1 MTTSLGPGAHLP
13 AWTAVVAWTTLG
25 IGVVCGLWTLL
36 DVVRRPPAMPV
47 MRVVWPVTMLF
58 GGLVWLWFY
67 RRWGREPRPASERRP
82 GWVGVATGTSHCG
95 AGCTLGD
102 VVGETLVLLV
112 PGTAVLAGAGTLFR
126 DEMYARWTV
135 DLVLAFVIGV
145 ALQYAAIVPM
155 RRLSAGRGVVE
166 AVKADALSILAW
178 QVGMYGLMAVVQLWL
193 APAWFGGRLPV
204 ASAQFWAVMQLA
216 MLVGFGTS
224 TPANVWLL
232 RRGIKEPM

>member
-1 MTTSLGPGAHLP
+1 MTAVAGTGVHLP

-25 IGVVCGLWTLL
+25 IGLVCALWTLL
-36 DVVRRPPAMPV
+36 DVARRPPAMPV

-58 GGLVWLWFY
+58 GGLLWLWFY
-67 RRWGREPRPASERRP
+67 LRWGREPRPESERRP
-82 GWVGVATGTSHCG
+82 GWVSVATGTSHCG

-102 VVGETLVLLV
+102 VIGETLVLLV
-112 PGTAVLAGAGTLFR
+112 PGTAAVAGAGTLFR

-155 RRLSAGRGVVE
+155 RHLRPGRGLAE
-166 AVKADALSILAW
+166 AVKADTLSILAW
-178 QVGMYGLMAVVQLWL
+178 QVGMYGLMAIVQLWL

-204 ASAQFWAVMQLA
+204 ASAQFWAAMQLA
-216 MLVGFGTS
+216 MLVGFATS